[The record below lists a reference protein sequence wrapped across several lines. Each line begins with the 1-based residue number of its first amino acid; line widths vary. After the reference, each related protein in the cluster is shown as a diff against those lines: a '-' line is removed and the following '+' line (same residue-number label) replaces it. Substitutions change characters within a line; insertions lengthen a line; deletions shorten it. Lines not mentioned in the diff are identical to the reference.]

1 MGETVNVLFQTCE
14 DGTYSILVKESWS
27 GRTVSGSFVPPYVG
41 RQLNALQ
48 KRLGNLESRDHEL
61 REVGYHLFSAL
72 CGFDTTGP
80 KWSEPTDLSV
90 QGVFRNVIQRT
101 LKRRGTV
108 ALMLSF
114 GPGCDEFVRYP
125 WELLHNGDHFLL
137 VSGVFTLSRLLLGPD
152 GTVGCELPVRPPFRI
167 LYVAPSPTNGMP
179 LETERSFEAMQQALA
194 PLIDGGQIV
203 LDRLEPPTFSQL
215 VRYLNSY
222 GGTGMLDDSD
232 TAIPCYAIHFDGHG
246 AYGRLCPQ
254 EECETVN
261 DPEARKCHQC
271 GASLS
276 RINPQTYLSFCD
288 DEGLNCFIDTQ
299 SLRELL
305 LSSDVRLAVFAA
317 CETATV
323 SKNPTRS
330 LPHSANRPAVKA
342 TLAIA
347 LVTAQVPAVVAM
359 PFSLQDDL
367 SPTFMFHFYE
377 ALADGRTLEEAL
389 SRARQALLPMQHKS
403 WFIPVLY
410 RHVAE
415 GEETPVPLM
424 TVDDVDED
432 HTHPL
437 AYLGPPIAF
446 VGRKQELQDF
456 DELLTTAASG
466 QQKSGFPDHLRSGAH
481 LVHHIALTGPPGI
494 GKSALAFEVVRRNR
508 DKFPGGIIGVSL
520 QNGKLFV
527 DALAEMIHLLH
538 LPLHNLAA
546 MDTSQRTRQV
556 QGALRSLASRELN
569 CLLLLDGFE
578 EVQDRTELGMWLQFL
593 SALPQEVVVI
603 VTSHV
608 NPLQYPLTDRWNEKS
623 LTPLPTPP
631 NVENPNRTV
640 PNMSRS
646 FALGG
651 PHCHW
656 YEYHLGKMTYS
667 DLLTLFTV
675 LAEESGLDKHIHL
688 HDPMQQAML
697 REICALLDGYP
708 LGAELVFGTARS
720 VDGKVYMPEATTRS
734 LEEVRDELRSTP
746 LAGMQAILEI
756 SYRRLTHLACLL
768 LAYLSAFKLP
778 FNREQIMMLVNSV
791 PFAAVQEAISVFG
804 EQEAIPEALLK
815 DWRAGRDE
823 LVQASFIQFDG
834 HVYTIHS
841 QVRHFALA
849 RLPLEEQRRVH
860 RLIAAHYR
868 SLPQPHA
875 EEIFA
880 AFEHLEAAGETQDL
894 QEAIQIAEHAAQ
906 KLDGHGQDQE
916 WQAILRRAELYAA
929 RLSQEPQTQSS

>member
-1 MGETVNVLFQTCE
+1 MGETVNVLFHACE
-14 DGTYSILVKESWS
+14 NGTYGIRVKESWS

-41 RQLNALQ
+41 RQLNTLQ
-48 KRLGNLESRDHEL
+48 KRLSNLESRDHEL
-61 REVGYHLFSAL
+61 RDVGYSLFSAL
-72 CGFDTTGP
+72 CGFDTTRP

-90 QGVFRNVIQRT
+90 QGVFRTVIQRT

-152 GTVGCELPVRPPFRI
+152 GTVGCELPVRPPLRM
-167 LYVAPSPTNGMP
+167 LYIAPSPTNGIP
-179 LETERSFEAMQQALA
+179 LETERSFGAMQQALA
-194 PLIDGGQIV
+194 SLIDGGQIV
-203 LDRLEPPTFSQL
+203 LDRLEPPTFGQL

-232 TAIPCYAIHFDGHG
+232 TAVPCYAIHFDGHG

-288 DEGLNCFIDTQ
+288 DEGLNYFVDTQ

-323 SKNPTRS
+323 TREPTRS

-410 RHVAE
+410 RSVAE

-424 TVDDVDED
+424 TVDDTDD
-432 HTHPL
+432 IPTHPL
-437 AYLGPPIAF
+437 AYLAPPVAF

-456 DELLTTAASG
+456 DELLTAAASG
-466 QQKSGFPDHLRSGAH
+466 QPKSGFSNRLHSRTH
-481 LVHHIALTGPPGI
+481 QVHHIALTGPPGI
-494 GKSALAFEVVRRNR
+494 GKSALAFEAIRRNR

-538 LPLHNLAA
+538 LPLRNLAT
-546 MDTSQRTRQV
+546 MDTSQRARQV
-556 QGALRSLASRELN
+556 QSTLRSLASRELN
-569 CLLLLDGFE
+569 CLLLLDSFE
-578 EVQDRTELGMWLQFL
+578 EVRDRTELGMWLLFL

-608 NPLQYPLTDRWNEKS
+608 NPLQYPLTDRLNEKS
-623 LTPLPTPP
+623 LTSLPTAPD
-631 NVENPNRTV
+631 VEKPDRT
-640 PNMSRS
+640 MSKMSSS
-646 FALGG
+646 FASGG
-651 PHCHW
+651 LLCHW
-656 YEYHLGKMTYS
+656 YEYHLGKMTYD

-688 HDPMQQAML
+688 YDPMQQAIL
-697 REICALLDGYP
+697 REICTLLDGYP

-720 VDGKVYMPEATTRS
+720 VDGRVYMPEAATRS

-746 LAGMQAILEI
+746 LAGMQAMLEI
-756 SYRRLTHLACLL
+756 AYRRLTHLARLL
-768 LAYLSAFKLP
+768 LAYLAAFKLP
-778 FNREQIMMLVNSV
+778 FNHEQIMMLVTSV
-791 PFAAVQEAISVFG
+791 PLAAVQEAVSVLG
-804 EQEAIPEALLK
+804 EQEVVSGTLLE

-834 HVYTIHS
+834 HLYTIHS

-868 SLPQPHA
+868 NLSQPRA
-875 EEIFA
+875 EEMFA
-880 AFEHLEAAGETQDL
+880 AFGHLEAAGETQDL
-894 QEAIQIAEHAAQ
+894 QEAIQIAAHAEQ
-906 KLDGHGQDQE
+906 KFGERDQDQE
-916 WQAILRRAELYAA
+916 WQAMLRRAELYAA
-929 RLSQEPQTQSS
+929 RLGQEPRAQSS